1 MIRGVP
7 EGLFAILPPGY
18 GDVYIVDVLQAGTS
32 VLNSGLTVGSETPAP
47 LDVVL
52 STRGGTLTGVVE
64 NARSQGVGFKTVV
77 LVPLANK
84 PPAWYKTASTD
95 YHGAF
100 SMSNIAPGEY
110 RVFAWGLVPDNAW
123 FDPDVIARSEGRG
136 RAVHVTESST
146 ESIDVKIIPAEGA
159 R

>member
-1 MIRGVP
+1 MRTR
-7 EGLFAILPPGY
+7 FAT
-18 GDVYIVDVLQAGTS
+18 TS
-32 VLNSGLTVGSETPAP
+32 C
-47 LDVVL
+47 
-52 STRGGTLTGVVE
+52 E

-123 FDPDVIARSEGRG
+123 FDPEFLKPFEDKGPRISVAADAR
-136 RAVHVTESST
+136 VTGLRVPL
-146 ESIDVKIIPAEGA
+146 IVP
-159 R
+159 